1 MLVQLNYQNIFKGQ
15 VEVPDLVQNFFKYHI
30 GGPDSCKWNLESRK
44 RRIKSISQDVVFS
57 TTWGIKKPS
66 KHLQLGLAIKSLTG
80 SQKVVEILNRMGHCF
95 SYSTVEE
102 LETELNFEANKNSK
116 ETPFGMKTTPEFNTG
131 ITCDNFDHFVETRV
145 ANIYCM
151 ILSELHIK
159 CEMYQWPI

>member
-1 MLVQLNYQNIFKGQ
+1 M
-15 VEVPDLVQNFFKYHI
+15 
-30 GGPDSCKWNLESRK
+30 
-44 RRIKSISQDVVFS
+44 
-57 TTWGIKKPS
+57 
-66 KHLQLGLAIKSLTG
+66 
-80 SQKVVEILNRMGHCF
+80 EILNRMGHCF

-116 ETPFGMKTTPEFNTG
+116 ETQFGMKTTPEFNTG

-159 CEMYQWPI
+159 CEMYQ

>member
-15 VEVPDLVQNFFKYHI
+15 VEVPDLVQNFFKYNI